1 MARWDDLAIELKCEI
16 LRQAVLSVVESCFD
30 ALVPNPGLTTIINWK
45 PAKQFAFFRS
55 MLLTCRDF
63 YQLLKFEVKFKGL
76 NAIEYLQAAQFAW
89 GADAILELMSG
100 RRPLYQPEVY
110 PQNLPQRIRDPDT
123 IVLDKQTFVVDG
135 CSTELADAV
144 KRTKR
149 PFFELVQELLGRFWR
164 NPLYEEDFEYVWS
177 ILRLEKERHRRPFL
191 IHLEPW
197 ILHFSQE
204 FDRCCAIYEIMHMP
218 GRVVEAH
225 APVYVM
231 ESATDCPAISFTL
244 SSRYICLNRAHG
256 TIGTWIFQT
265 VSNIIF
271 PENYVGDTLP
281 GVIGDAT
288 EDWWFVQLDQDRL
301 LVRELEGWCFINFHK
316 KLVLNSFDC
325 VLRTF
330 DDREYEAELE
340 QRLL

>member
-1 MARWDDLAIELKCEI
+1 MTRWDDLAIELKCEI
-16 LRQAVLSVVESCFD
+16 LRQAVLSVVGNCYD
-30 ALVPNPGLTTIINWK
+30 ASEPNPGLTTIINWK

-76 NAIEYLQAAQFAW
+76 NAIEYVQATQFECGNEAL
-89 GADAILELMSG
+89 LELMSG

-123 IVLDKQTFVVDG
+123 VVLDKQTFVVDG

-144 KRTKR
+144 NKTKR

-164 NPLYEEDFEYVWS
+164 NPLYEEDFSFAWDT
-177 ILRLEKERHRRPFL
+177 LLLEFMKERHRHSFL

-204 FDRCCAIYEIMHMP
+204 FDRCCTIYEIMHMP

-231 ESATDCPAISFTL
+231 ESATDCPAIIFTL
-244 SSRYICLNRAHG
+244 SSRYICLNRARG
-256 TIGTWIFQT
+256 TIGTWTFQT
-265 VSNIIF
+265 VSNIHISRKLCRR
-271 PENYVGDTLP
+271 YTSRSYRGRYGGLVVCSARP
-281 GVIGDAT
+281 G
-288 EDWWFVQLDQDRL
+288 
-301 LVRELEGWCFINFHK
+301 
-316 KLVLNSFDC
+316 
-325 VLRTF
+325 
-330 DDREYEAELE
+330 
-340 QRLL
+340 